1 MIGLLI
7 LVLVAL
13 FGFSFAG
20 TGSGTSGSTS
30 PRVGTLQPKQHYDS
44 QRWRD
49 PCRGTIPGNR
59 GDRRSKLPLP
69 KGCLPPAR
77 SGGLPGRIP

>member
-13 FGFSFAG
+13 FGFSLAG
-20 TGSGTSGSTS
+20 TGSGTSGST
-30 PRVGTLQPKQHYDS
+30 PPYVRTVKPTQRYDS

-59 GDRRSKLPLP
+59 GDRRSKLPMP

-77 SGGLPGRIP
+77 SG